1 MQAFLDA
8 PLVPTINLVVEIL
21 ILAGLYVG
29 FYYARK
35 RKFRPHHANIQAT
48 MVLLNLVLILSIM
61 IPSFFKFVILGGTT
75 TGTVGT
81 LMIVHAILGAIAE
94 GVALYLVF
102 SERFKI
108 IPKPWRIKNIKPVMR
123 SVLAVWTIVVIL
135 GIGIYYFRYIEPK
148 SHVQA
153 ALPVAAL
160 AYQTDH
166 LVIHADELKNAADR
180 KNPPTVLRHAEH
192 LINLIVGKNSADFGD
207 LDGNGFVED
216 PGDGTGLLNL
226 VQTVGEAS
234 SSTPAVVQV
243 ADQVHAEL
251 LKILAATKT
260 VLAAS
265 DYTTTQAQIN
275 EIQTLSHEI
284 GSDSGNS
291 VPQIAQVLGISTE
304 QTPVAPGQG
313 APGAI
318 TINLKDFA
326 FNPKTTTVKAGT
338 VVTFVNQDNA
348 KHTVTADDGTFNS
361 KDVGAGQVF
370 TITFDKAG
378 TIQYYCEYHGD
389 KGGVD
394 MSGTITVTQ

>member
-35 RKFRPHHANIQAT
+35 KKFRPHHANIQTT

-61 IPSFFKFVILGGTT
+61 IPSFYKFVILGGTT

-81 LMIVHAILGAIAE
+81 LMIVHAILGGITE

-102 SERFKI
+102 SERFKVV
-108 IPKPWRIKNIKPVMR
+108 PKPWRIKNIKPVMR
-123 SVLAVWTIVVIL
+123 LVLTVWTIVVIL

-148 SHVQA
+148 THTQA
-153 ALPVAAL
+153 AVPVAPL

-180 KNPPTVLRHAEH
+180 KNALSVKRHAEH
-192 LINLIVGKNSADFGD
+192 LINLIVGKNSADYGD
-207 LDGNGFVED
+207 LDGNGSIED
-216 PGDGTGLLNL
+216 PGDGTGMINL
-226 VQTVGEAS
+226 VHAVRDAS
-234 SSTPAVVQV
+234 SSNPAVVQV
-243 ADQVHAEL
+243 ANQVDAEL
-251 LKILAATKT
+251 VKILAATKT
-260 VLAAS
+260 VLAAA
-265 DYTTTQAQIN
+265 DYTTTQAQID

-284 GSDSGNS
+284 GSDTGNS
-291 VPQIAQVLGISTE
+291 VPQMAQVLGISTA
-304 QTPVAPGQG
+304 QTPIAPGQAPAG
-313 APGAI
+313 AV

-326 FNPKTTTVKAGT
+326 FSPKTTTVKVGT
-338 VVTFVNQDNA
+338 KVTFVNQDNA
-348 KHTVTADDGTFNS
+348 KHTVTADDGAFNS

-370 TITFDKAG
+370 TLTFDKPG